1 MKKTWNR
8 NRIMNVTG
16 CTLLIMAAALMVLL
30 FLLQYDELWVWYKV
44 YQQKLIEVECYIES
58 LGIGWKFVLAML
70 LMFLVRTFVPFLAV
84 SAICVLTGAVL
95 PSYWSVFVNLAGVV
109 MMMSIQYF
117 IGRRFGSG
125 NAWKFISRNDRV
137 RRIMEKSGGVN
148 MWMLLALRLVPGFP
162 ISGVSKVYG
171 SMKFPYWKFI
181 LLSSVGFA
189 PKLISYTFIG
199 TNVYDPLS
207 PAFLVPIITLLIIS
221 GISLLSINLIWY
233 FVEKNGHIRK
243 KR

>member
-1 MKKTWNR
+1 
-8 NRIMNVTG
+8 
-16 CTLLIMAAALMVLL
+16 
-30 FLLQYDELWVWYKV
+30 
-44 YQQKLIEVECYIES
+44 
-58 LGIGWKFVLAML
+58 
-70 LMFLVRTFVPFLAV
+70 
-84 SAICVLTGAVL
+84 
-95 PSYWSVFVNLAGVV
+95 
-109 MMMSIQYF
+109 
-117 IGRRFGSG
+117 
-125 NAWKFISRNDRV
+125 
-137 RRIMEKSGGVN
+137 MEKSGGVN

-221 GISLLSINLIWY
+221 GISLLSINLIWF